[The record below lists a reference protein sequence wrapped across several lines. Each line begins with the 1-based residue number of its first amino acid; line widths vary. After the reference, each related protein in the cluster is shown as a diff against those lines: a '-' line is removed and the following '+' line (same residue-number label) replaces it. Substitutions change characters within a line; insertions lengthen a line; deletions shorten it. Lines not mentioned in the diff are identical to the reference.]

1 MKAAANIAE
10 KPAGRG
16 PGSRQPLRRRIPAR
30 STPPPTHGVLWSRP
44 GYLVR
49 RLNQV
54 HYALFFE
61 ECGDARM
68 TPVQYGLLSALRK
81 KPRGMDQNSLATEL
95 GLDRTTTSDVLRR
108 LEARGLISRAKS
120 TTDKRMNIA
129 RLSPAG
135 RSTTATVEASMARA
149 QERLLKPLPAGERE
163 RFMRNLVHLVESFDR
178 IGLHVFKEL

>member
-1 MKAAANIAE
+1 M
-10 KPAGRG
+10 
-16 PGSRQPLRRRIPAR
+16 PAR
-30 STPPPTHGVLWSRP
+30 TTPTLAHGVLWSRP

-68 TPVQYGLLSALRK
+68 TPVQYGLLSALLK
-81 KPRGMDQNSLATEL
+81 KPRGLDQNSLATEI

-108 LEARGLISRAKS
+108 LEARGLISRTRS

-129 RLSPAG
+129 CLTPQGKRL
-135 RSTTATVEASMARA
+135 TLTLEESMGRA
-149 QERLLKPLPAGERE
+149 QERLLEPLPAGERE
-163 RFMRNLVHLVESFDR
+163 RFMRDLVHLVESFDR
-178 IGLHVFKEL
+178 IGLHVFKDV

>member
-1 MKAAANIAE
+1 
-10 KPAGRG
+10 
-16 PGSRQPLRRRIPAR
+16 LRRQVPAR
-30 STPPPTHGVLWSRP
+30 PTPAPSPGVRWSRP

-68 TPVQYGLLSALRK
+68 TPVQYGLLSALMK
-81 KPRGMDQNSLATEL
+81 KPRGMDQNSLATEI

-108 LEARGLISRAKS
+108 LEARGLVTRERS

-129 RLSPAG
+129 RLSPEG
-135 RSTTATVEASMARA
+135 RTTTALLEESMGRA
-149 QERLLKPLPAGERE
+149 QERLLEPLPAAERE
-163 RFMRNLVHLVESFDR
+163 RFMANLVHLVESFDR
-178 IGLHVFKEL
+178 IGLHVFKDL